1 MRRRGK
7 RPSSTGERSLEELLQ
22 ADPQSLRMSG
32 RRPITDPDGDAPDP
46 WAVDSPQQR
55 ADVELRRRRT
65 TPPDAESLDEV
76 AEEVMREIAALQ
88 DRVGDRLA
96 EEGKPARDGRL
107 RTLVARARRRA

>member
-7 RPSSTGERSLEELLQ
+7 QPSSTGERSLEELLQ

-46 WAVDSPQQR
+46 WPQDLPQQR
-55 ADVELRRRRT
+55 PEVELRRT
-65 TPPDAESLDEV
+65 TQPDAESLDEV
-76 AEEVMREIAALQ
+76 AGEVMREIAALQ

-96 EEGKPARDGRL
+96 EEAKPARGGPL
-107 RTLVARARRRA
+107 RTLVARARRRG